1 MSGDTSDFSELLAI
15 EQIGPTSYRSRNLP
29 LTFGNNVPI
38 PYGGFLL
45 GIALNAASRTVSPE
59 HYVCSAVGCFLTA
72 ASIAKQ
78 LTCCVESTR
87 DTKSFSTRQVKV
99 LQEGNNGDQRVS
111 QIILIDFHLKE
122 PALMTYSSPPSRSYS
137 SLENCVPSAQV
148 KDRLV
153 AEGTISAKEAEVYD
167 RFVGSVLLRFFEQLP
182 CPEGI
187 SAQTLAGVGKNVRTT
202 QENLHVSAKT
212 SAEWIRNRIQLI
224 TRADKVSGLAFF
236 MDTALSFLP
245 LMHSHRFLDDVGP
258 CASLDFALRIFDD
271 DASLNDWHLREMQ
284 TICAAN
290 GVTYSESR
298 LWNDDGSMA
307 ASMTQSCILRP
318 KQGNVARL

>member
-1 MSGDTSDFSELLAI
+1 MDQSFTFDTPHLCPRLGADL
-15 EQIGPTSYRSRNLP
+15 RNP
-29 LTFGNNVPI
+29 K
-38 PYGGFLL
+38 GGL
-45 GIALNAASRTVSPE
+45 
-59 HYVCSAVGCFLTA
+59 VGCFLTA
-72 ASIAKQ
+72 ASITKQ

-153 AEGTISAKEAEVYD
+153 AVGTISAKEAEVYD

-212 SAEWIRNRIQLI
+212 SAEWIRNRIQLV

-298 LWNDDGSMA
+298 LWNDDGGHGSVNDTELYFT
-307 ASMTQSCILRP
+307 S
-318 KQGNVARL
+318 KARECGSFVRTAVEIRADFNLKSVLARAWLSTE